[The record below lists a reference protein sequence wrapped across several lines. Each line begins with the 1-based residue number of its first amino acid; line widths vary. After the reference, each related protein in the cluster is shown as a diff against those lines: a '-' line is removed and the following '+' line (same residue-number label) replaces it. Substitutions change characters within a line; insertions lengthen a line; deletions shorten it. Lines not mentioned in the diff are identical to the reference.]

1 MNISHPKA
9 ISLALATAIV
19 FSSTGCLAT
28 IEHPTHASVQN
39 RIHNGDDIEVVTR
52 SGEKRKFRVTAI
64 NDQEIRA
71 GYEAPVRYED
81 IEKIRLKR
89 SAEGMETVGTV
100 FAVVAAIPFIAG
112 MLVLEGMA
120 RAANSVGHR

>member
-1 MNISHPKA
+1 MNIPHPK
-9 ISLALATAIV
+9 IPCLALAAAITL
-19 FSSTGCLAT
+19 SSTGCLAT
-28 IEHPTHASVQN
+28 LEHPTHASVQN
-39 RIHNGDDIEVVTR
+39 RIHDGDDIEVVTR
-52 SGEKRKFRVTAI
+52 SGEKRTFRVSAI
-64 NDQEIRA
+64 NDHEIRA

-89 SAEGMETVGTV
+89 SAQGMETAGTV

-120 RAANSVGHR
+120 RCGEGIGRW